1 MARFEVEART
11 PVNGFTVGRVVSLAF
26 LDLVGKL
33 LAQSFKLLGAY
44 RVIDKQVAL
53 LVKKKFC
60 SPLRIIV
67 SPPKKRA
74 I

>member
-44 RVIDKQVAL
+44 RVIDKQLAL
-53 LVKKKFC
+53 LVKKNF
-60 SPLRIIV
+60 LLATQNHRFAAQ
-67 SPPKKRA
+67 KRA